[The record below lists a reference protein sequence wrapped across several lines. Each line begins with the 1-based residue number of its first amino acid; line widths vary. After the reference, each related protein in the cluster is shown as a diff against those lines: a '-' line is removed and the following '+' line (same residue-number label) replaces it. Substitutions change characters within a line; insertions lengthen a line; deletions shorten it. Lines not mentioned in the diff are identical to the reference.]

1 MVLVSV
7 GGFISGERCEVDLKR
22 FFGDLPLAEITS
34 QKIDAYIKHAHQG
47 RNNSRRQ
54 NSDTRKVSRST
65 VANELATL

>member
-1 MVLVSV
+1 VSV

-34 QKIDAYIKHAHQG
+34 QKIDAYISMRTKEG
-47 RNNSRRQ
+47 IIRGGK